1 MWEIEDI
8 KEACNRIERNTV
20 YGAFECCQQ
29 FFSSIMSNEDILRL
43 RGLSEKRCLTWD
55 ALYEAW
61 IAAFFD
67 RIPSAD
73 ENTLA
78 KILGTRAKKEALA
91 IEYFDESNSLPLY
104 HELENRS
111 FREILPYINTHYKLS
126 LKRLKEKYEYN
137 PRFEETVTSA
147 FKAKMKKLEKKRSA
161 TPPDSE
167 ILRQTLQED
176 IFAKIR
182 SWAALIEY
190 VTLLVPNDTGSIHD
204 TDDLYDALMALQ
216 NLRHREKNKFPVS
229 RITTCSLC
237 WRVVDLFMAKKK
249 NSARCHVHLY
259 EKVAGTPAR
268 KKAYERALKVT
279 ERLRLAHS
287 SRSRLLAA
295 LIRFFPYEEKL
306 IQVRLNLWNW
316 WEHEP
321 PQSICP
327 ATGTQDFPD
336 EFWLALPHV
345 AEFLRQQACPLDSI
359 NAIVETMMPL
369 DSGADA
375 QTVADY
381 NQWIAAWTKDIRYF
395 LPVFAHAETWLAIY
409 KELYPS
415 LPVDM

>member
-29 FFSSIMSNEDILRL
+29 FFSSIMSNEDILKL
-43 RGLSEKRCLTWD
+43 RGLSEKRRLTWD

-137 PRFEETVTSA
+137 PQFEETVTSA

-182 SWAALIEY
+182 SWRVLIEY
-190 VTLLVPNDTGSIHD
+190 VTLLVPNDPGSIHD
-204 TDDLYDALMALQ
+204 TDNLYDALMALQ
-216 NLRHREKNKFPVS
+216 NLHDRGKNRFPVS

-237 WRVVDLFMAKKK
+237 WRVVDLSTAKKK
-249 NSARCHVHLY
+249 NNARCHVHLY

-268 KKAYERALKVT
+268 KKAYARALKVT
-279 ERLRLAHS
+279 ERLRHAHS

-327 ATGTQDFPD
+327 ASGTHLPD

-345 AEFLRQQACPLDSI
+345 ADFLRQQACPLDSI
-359 NAIVETMMPL
+359 KAIVETIMPL